1 MLRIW
6 ARTTQDLKITRSYI
20 YTSIDKFSNET
31 FRLHVEK
38 ICNELDIPSPI
49 ILDSHITNYIEFNNT
64 TFLARDFIE
73 SVDFEKLILENA
85 IL

>member
-20 YTSIDKFSNET
+20 YTSIDNFSNET
-31 FRLHVEK
+31 FRLHIEK
-38 ICNELDIPSPI
+38 ICNELDIPTPI
-49 ILDSHITNYIEFNNT
+49 ILDSHITNYIEFNST
-64 TFLARDFIE
+64 TFVVRDFIE
-73 SVDFEKLILENA
+73 SVDFEKFIIENA

>member
-20 YTSIDKFSNET
+20 YTSIDTFSKET
-31 FRLHVEK
+31 FRLHIEK

-64 TFLARDFIE
+64 TFIARDFIE
-73 SVDFEKLILENA
+73 SIDFEKLILENA